1 MQKIKKNFWK
11 IWWYLILSLICLVMV
26 FPFIWLLS
34 SAFKYERNI
43 FVIPPQL
50 IPNPVTFENFV
61 GVFRD
66 TKFLKWMINSTY
78 IALIVVVCGSL
89 VASMAGFAYSK
100 LRFKGRSFL
109 FLLPLCGLMIPNE
122 VILIPMFKM
131 WTWLGAI
138 NTHIPLILPNIVGVG
153 GMFGVFLFRQFYMS
167 IPSELCEAATI
178 DGCSPLR
185 VYTQIMLPNSQSPL
199 VCLAIFNF
207 SAVWND
213 YLNPLIFLN
222 DSDKYTVAL
231 GLSLFTD
238 MTGVL
243 WGQLMAACLMA
254 TLPIVIM
261 FFIAQD
267 KFIESVAL
275 SGMKG

>member
-1 MQKIKKNFWK
+1 MQKIKKNAWK

-34 SAFKYERNI
+34 SSFKFERNI

-50 IPNPVTFENFV
+50 IPRPATLQNFV

-66 TKFLKWMINSTY
+66 TKFLKWMMNSTY

-89 VASMAGFAYSK
+89 VSSMAGFAYSK
-100 LRFKGRSFL
+100 LRFRGRSFL

-138 NTHIPLILPNIVGVG
+138 HTHIPLILPNIVGVG

-167 IPSELCEAATI
+167 IPT
-178 DGCSPLR
+178 
-185 VYTQIMLPNSQSPL
+185 
-199 VCLAIFNF
+199 
-207 SAVWND
+207 
-213 YLNPLIFLN
+213 
-222 DSDKYTVAL
+222 
-231 GLSLFTD
+231 
-238 MTGVL
+238 
-243 WGQLMAACLMA
+243 
-254 TLPIVIM
+254 
-261 FFIAQD
+261 
-267 KFIESVAL
+267 
-275 SGMKG
+275 

>member
-11 IWWYLILSLICLVMV
+11 IGWYLILSIVCLMMV

-50 IPNPVTFENFV
+50 IPNPVTLENFV

-66 TKFLKWMINSTY
+66 TKFVKWLLNSTY

-89 VASMAGFAYSK
+89 VSSMAGFAYSK
-100 LRFKGRSFL
+100 LRFRGRSVL

-238 MTGVL
+238 MTGIQ

-254 TLPIVIM
+254 TLPILIM